1 MVTYTTYHMNG
12 NREDLINVLVN
23 ISPEETPMVSGFK
36 KTKAAGKLHEWMQDE
51 LASGADGKV
60 VEGSDATAGT
70 IQARTRVGNYCQINR
85 KAFQVSDSQNAPNLQ
100 KAGIGST
107 EYEYQLSKALKE
119 IALDMEVDVV
129 SGTSAAGD
137 SSTARAAR
145 GVLDFTSTNNETGAA
160 GGSTAEALTESM
172 YNDSL
177 QTIFGTGGNP
187 DTTYC
192 NGFQKRKI
200 SAFTGSQTRN
210 IEASSKKL
218 IASLDVYESDFGLQ
232 RIVLDRHMPTDTVAQ
247 LQKDMWKIAM
257 YRPVKHTP
265 LAKTG
270 SSQKGMVE
278 AEWTLEALAE
288 KSGGKITELTTS

>member
-1 MVTYTTYHMNG
+1 MNG
-12 NREDLINVLVN
+12 NREDLVNVLVN
-23 ISPEETPMVSGFK
+23 ISPEETPLLSGFK
-36 KTKAAGKLHEWMQDE
+36 KTKAAGKLHEWMNDE
-51 LASGADGKV
+51 LSPGANGRV

-70 IQARTRVGNYCQINR
+70 LQQRTRVGNYCQINR
-85 KAFQVSDSQNAPNLQ
+85 KAFQVSDSQNAGNLQ
-100 KAGIGST
+100 KAGIGSS

-119 IALDMEVDVV
+119 IATDIEVDLV
-129 SGTSAAGD
+129 SGVSAAGD
-137 SSTARAAR
+137 SATARAAR
-145 GVLDFTSTNNETGAA
+145 GVLDFTSTNNHTGAA
-160 GGSTAEALTESM
+160 GGDSAEALTEDM

-177 QTIFGTGGNP
+177 QAIYAGGGNP

-218 IASLDVYESDFGLQ
+218 IASLEVYESDFGLQ
-232 RIVLDRHMPTDTVAQ
+232 RVILDRYMPTDTVAQ
-247 LQKDMWKIAM
+247 LQKDMWKVAM

-270 SSQKGMVE
+270 SSMKGMCE
-278 AEWTLEALAE
+278 AEWTLEACAE

>member
-1 MVTYTTYHMNG
+1 MATFTMYHVNG
-12 NREDLINVLVN
+12 NREDLVNVLVN
-23 ISPEETPMVSGFK
+23 ISPEETPMLSGFK
-36 KTKAAGKLHEWMQDE
+36 KTKAANKLHEWMQDE
-51 LASGADGKV
+51 LTPGQNGRV
-60 VEGSDATAGT
+60 VEGSDATGGT
-70 IQARTRVGNYCQINR
+70 LTSRTRVGNYCQINR
-85 KAFQVSDSQNAPNLQ
+85 KAFTVSDSQNAGNLQ
-100 KAGIGST
+100 KAGVGST

-119 IALDMEVDVV
+119 IALDIEVDIV
-129 SGTSAAGD
+129 SGVSAAGD
-137 SSTARAAR
+137 SATARASR
-145 GVLDFTSTNNETGAA
+145 GVLSFIATNVETGSASP
-160 GGSTAEALTESM
+160 GDQALTETL

-187 DTTYC
+187 DTTYA

-232 RIVLDRHMPTDTVAQ
+232 RIILDRYMDTDKIVQ

-270 SSQKGMVE
+270 SAMKGMVE
-278 AEWTLEALAE
+278 AEWTLECLAE
-288 KSGGKITELTTS
+288 KSGGKITELDDA

>member
-1 MVTYTTYHMNG
+1 MVTYTTYHMAG

-23 ISPEETPMVSGFK
+23 ISPEETPMLSGFK
-36 KTKAAGKLHEWMQDE
+36 KTKASGRLHEWMQDE
-51 LASGADGKV
+51 LTAGANGRV
-60 VEGSDATAGT
+60 VEGSDATAGAIT
-70 IQARTRVGNYCQINR
+70 ARTRVGNYCQINR
-85 KAFQVSDSQNAPNLQ
+85 KAFQISDSQNAPNLV
-100 KAGIGST
+100 KSGISGS

-119 IALDMEVDVV
+119 IATDMEVDIV
-129 SGTSAAGD
+129 SGVSAVGD
-137 SSTARAAR
+137 SATARAAR
-145 GVLDFTSTNNETGAA
+145 GCLSFIATNNHTGAA
-160 GGSTAEALTESM
+160 AGASAEVLTEDM

-200 SAFTGSQTRN
+200 SGFTGSQTRN

-218 IASLDVYESDFGLQ
+218 VASLDVYESDFGLQ
-232 RIVLDRHMPTDTVAQ
+232 RIILDRHMSTDTVAQ

-270 SSQKGMVE
+270 SSMKGMVE
-278 AEWTLEALAE
+278 SEWTLEALSE